1 MDIIFMYSENSTIS
15 DPCKISDPSL
25 SYNINLKRSDNPGI
39 RIYVCK
45 TEKRITLKIRTGCY
59 LKLLMSE
66 RIKLIRS
73 TTRKITKDQNS
84 KNVILSTRFK
94 NFVYTCY

>member
-1 MDIIFMYSENSTIS
+1 M
-15 DPCKISDPSL
+15 P
-25 SYNINLKRSDNPGI
+25 
-39 RIYVCK
+39 
-45 TEKRITLKIRTGCY
+45 
-59 LKLLMSE
+59 E